1 MIPRDE
7 LQQLPV
13 HGPSLI
19 ANTLWGRRTTTTPAT
34 ITLSLVSGAESDSK
48 LWRLLS
54 FLLVPMAGAS
64 GGALYCLTA
73 DQLRH
78 VGSTEKLL
86 AGFIS
91 LLF

>member
-1 MIPRDE
+1 
-7 LQQLPV
+7 
-13 HGPSLI
+13 
-19 ANTLWGRRTTTTPAT
+19 
-34 ITLSLVSGAESDSK
+34 
-48 LWRLLS
+48 
-54 FLLVPMAGAS
+54 MAGAS